1 MQSDGCGYVPS
12 RRKGVHVNSSND
24 NVLRRFAVMVA
35 VVATLMLF
43 GASGAQAAS
52 TQALAASGSLATQN
66 HDTGDEEEDP
76 SDEETEDPDNEEDSE
91 DSDDE
96 DSDDEDSDEETD
108 EPTDE
113 PTEQPTFTEPTDSTD
128 DITEMPTEDAGAT
141 SEEGPSPLGWI
152 LLAGGVASAA
162 AAFLVY
168 RRNRPL

>member
-1 MQSDGCGYVPS
+1 M
-12 RRKGVHVNSSND
+12 NSSD
-24 NVLRRFAVMVA
+24 NIFRRFAVVAA
-35 VVATLMLF
+35 VVATFLLF

-52 TQALAASGSLATQN
+52 TQVLAAAGPLATQE

-96 DSDDEDSDEETD
+96 DSDDEDSDNEETD
-108 EPTDE
+108 EPTHE
-113 PTEQPTFTEPTDSTD
+113 PTFTEPPSTD
-128 DITEMPTEDAGAT
+128 PTEDITEMPTEDAGAT
-141 SEEGPSPLGWI
+141 SEEGPSPLGWV

-162 AAFLVY
+162 AALLVY

>member
-1 MQSDGCGYVPS
+1 
-12 RRKGVHVNSSND
+12 VHVNSSD
-24 NVLRRFAVMVA
+24 NIFRRFAVVAA
-35 VVATLMLF
+35 VVATFLLF

-52 TQALAASGSLATQN
+52 TQVLAASGSLATQD
-66 HDTGDEEEDP
+66 HDSGDEETDDP
-76 SDEETEDPDNEEDSE
+76 SDEETEDPDNE

-96 DSDDEDSDEETD
+96 DSDDEDSDDEDSDNEETD

-113 PTEQPTFTEPTDSTD
+113 PTFTEPPTTDPTED
-128 DITEMPTEDAGAT
+128 TTEMPTEDAGAT
-141 SEEGPSPLGWI
+141 SEEGPTPLGWV

>member
-1 MQSDGCGYVPS
+1 M
-12 RRKGVHVNSSND
+12 NSSD
-24 NVLRRFAVMVA
+24 NIFRRFAVVAA
-35 VVATLMLF
+35 VVATFLLF

-52 TQALAASGSLATQN
+52 TQVLAAYAPLAAQE
-66 HDTGDEEEDP
+66 DDPSDEETQDP

-96 DSDDEDSDEETD
+96 DSDDEDSDSEETD

-113 PTEQPTFTEPTDSTD
+113 PTFTEPPPTDPTD

-141 SEEGPSPLGWI
+141 SEEGPSPLGWV

>member
-1 MQSDGCGYVPS
+1 M
-12 RRKGVHVNSSND
+12 HVNSSD
-24 NVLRRFAVMVA
+24 NIFRRFAVVAA
-35 VVATLMLF
+35 VVATFLLF

-52 TQALAASGSLATQN
+52 TQVLAASGPLAAQE

-76 SDEETEDPDNEEDSE
+76 SDEETEDPDEEDSE

-96 DSDDEDSDEETD
+96 DSDDEDSDNEETD

-113 PTEQPTFTEPTDSTD
+113 PTFTELPTTDPTD

-141 SEEGPSPLGWI
+141 SEEGPSPLGWV

-162 AAFLVY
+162 AAILVY